1 VELVKKFQ
9 QNGPTVYTVGPFSF
23 LARTKWPLAF
33 VIVTSFPL
41 DVVLVPNNPDEVEPE
56 GEG

>member
-1 VELVKKFQ
+1 VKKFQ